1 MTREEHLK
9 FCKKCV
15 NRKLDMKI
23 GLICSLTG
31 EKADFENECE
41 SFEIDQDVV
50 DNLDN
55 TEAIEPKELLA
66 ELSDENRAK
75 FRSEQEYLKGTI
87 AAVVSGIL
95 GAFVWGLITV
105 TTGFQIGYM
114 AIGIG
119 AIIGLSMRFTGKG
132 LDQIFGITG
141 SVIAVLSCL
150 LGNFLSIIGFIA
162 HSENIGYFETLA
174 SFDYSQVVPALTS
187 TISVIGLLFYAIAAV
202 AGYILSFRK
211 ITERELHEIEKKRFV
226 NNE

>member
-1 MTREEHLK
+1 
-9 FCKKCV
+9 
-15 NRKLDMKI
+15 MKV

-41 SFEIDQDVV
+41 SFEIDQGVI

-66 ELSDENRAK
+66 KLSDENRAK
-75 FRSEQEYLKGTI
+75 FKSEQEYLKGTI
-87 AAVVSGIL
+87 AALIAGVL
-95 GAFVWGLITV
+95 GALVWGLITV

-119 AIIGLSMRFTGKG
+119 AIIGLSMRITGKG

-162 HSENIGYFETLA
+162 HSENIGYLETLV
-174 SFDYSQVVPALTS
+174 SFDYGQVIPALTS
-187 TISVIGLLFYAIAAV
+187 TISVIGLLFYVIAAV
-202 AGYILSFRK
+202 AGYMLSFRK
-211 ITERELHEIEKKRFV
+211 ITERELHEIEKNDLPV
-226 NNE
+226 E